1 MIALIFFSLFALL
14 VLCVLWMAARGM
26 HRGRASLDDL
36 PRLAQPV
43 DLEAFLNLVDPA
55 EEMYLRAHL
64 PADDFVEIRRERLHA
79 VLEYLGRCR
88 HNAAVLLRV
97 GEAAQASPDPAIA
110 VAGADLVAA
119 ALTFRLYSMLLP
131 LKIYPG
137 LVFAGMSLSLA
148 PFGRRYERV
157 KSTFESLSRLQ
168 APAEAGRLA
177 AAI

>member
-1 MIALIFFSLFALL
+1 MIGFILICAFALAALIGMWLA
-14 VLCVLWMAARGM
+14 VRGARAEF
-26 HRGRASLDDL
+26 RSLDDL

-88 HNAAVLLRV
+88 HNAAVLLRI
-97 GEAAQASPDPAIA
+97 GEAAQADSDPAIA
-110 VAGADLVAA
+110 AAGAELVSA

-131 LKIYPG
+131 LKIYPA
-137 LVFAGMSLSLA
+137 LVFAGISLSLA

-157 KSTFESLSRLQ
+157 KSSFESLSRLQ
-168 APAEAGRLA
+168 APMEASRLS

>member
-1 MIALIFFSLFALL
+1 MMAFIFICGFAL
-14 VLCVLWMAARGM
+14 AALLGMWIAVRGA
-26 HRGRASLDDL
+26 RADFSSLDDL
-36 PRLAQPV
+36 PRLTQPV

-55 EEMYLRAHL
+55 EESYLRAHL

-88 HNAAVLLRV
+88 HNAAVLLRI

-110 VAGADLVAA
+110 AAGAELVAA

-157 KSTFESLSRLQ
+157 KNTFESLSRLQ